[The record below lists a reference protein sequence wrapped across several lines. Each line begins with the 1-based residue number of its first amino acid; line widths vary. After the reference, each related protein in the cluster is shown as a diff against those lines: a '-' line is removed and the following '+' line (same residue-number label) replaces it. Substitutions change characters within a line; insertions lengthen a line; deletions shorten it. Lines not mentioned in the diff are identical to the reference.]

1 MLRIQEVELWN
12 YYTDNLKIHSR
23 VLILAC
29 KIVFVFNHTYVLPK
43 NSTYLGAVFSR
54 NPSNYI
60 NSKPIKVKIVN
71 IFFITAILT
80 NLTPVLT
87 LWYELRCWIEKYVF
101 ASFVKSQNPG
111 STLSRLCF
119 LTLFSW
125 DRIQSYHKM
134 DHHKNHSSI
143 HGII

>member
-29 KIVFVFNHTYVLPK
+29 TIVFVFNHTYVLPK

-87 LWYELRCWIEKYVF
+87 LWYELRC
-101 ASFVKSQNPG
+101 
-111 STLSRLCF
+111 
-119 LTLFSW
+119 
-125 DRIQSYHKM
+125 
-134 DHHKNHSSI
+134 
-143 HGII
+143 